1 MVLFLH
7 HRYRNSGGEERAA
20 EGLARIVRARLGEE
34 VVMLER
40 DSGHIGSGAAAAGLL
55 GGGLRPDQVAEAV
68 RRLGARIVHAH
79 NLQPTFGWRALAAA
93 RAAGARTV
101 LHLHNYRLVCA
112 IGVCFRDGRDCTDCH
127 ARNTLPGLL
136 HDCRGA
142 RGEALAYAAGLAA
155 WQRATLDHADVVA
168 VPSEF
173 ARRRLVELGLP
184 VSNAIVVPNP
194 VGEAPPPDAGRE
206 APPPDAAREA
216 PPSSG
221 AASEQGR
228 NGALVVSRLAPEK
241 GIDVAVDACALAG
254 IPLTVAG
261 EGPERVALEARA
273 RALGATA
280 TFLGRVPAAELSRLR
295 SRAAVAVVP
304 SRSAETF
311 GLAAAEAMD
320 AGLPVA
326 ASRVGALPELVP
338 GDWLA
343 PPGDAS
349 ALSTVIARLAAD
361 RDAGARGRELVRRH
375 AGPAAVARAL
385 QTAYDAATA

>member
-7 HRYRNSGGEERAA
+7 HRYRTSGGEERAA
-20 EGLARIVRARLGEE
+20 DGLARIVRTQLGEE
-34 VVMLER
+34 VATLER
-40 DSGHIGSGAAAAGLL
+40 DSGRLGARSAAAGVL
-55 GGGLRPDQVAEAV
+55 GGGLRPDQVETAV

-93 RAAGARTV
+93 RAAGARVV

-112 IGVCFRDGRDCTDCH
+112 IGVGFRDGRDCTACH
-127 ARNTLPGLL
+127 GRNTLPGLV
-136 HDCRGA
+136 HDCRGGRA
-142 RGEALAYAAGLAA
+142 EALAYAAGLAA
-155 WQRATLDHADVVA
+155 WQRAMLAHADVVV
-168 VPSEF
+168 VPSLF
-173 ARRRLVELGLP
+173 ARRRPTEIGLP
-184 VSNAIVVPNP
+184 VSGAFVVPNP
-194 VGEAPPPDAGRE
+194 LDTTPPANGDGDGDRDRDGTLSGSGR
-206 APPPDAAREA
+206 
-216 PPSSG
+216 S
-221 AASEQGR
+221 
-228 NGALVVSRLAPEK
+228 GALVVSRLAPEK
-241 GIDVAVDACALAG
+241 GVEVALDACARAG

-261 EGPERVALEARA
+261 DGPQRAALEARA
-273 RALGATA
+273 RSVGATVA
-280 TFLGRVPAAELSRLR
+280 FLGRVSATELARLR
-295 SRAAVAVVP
+295 ARAAVAVVP
-304 SRSAETF
+304 SRAAETF

-338 GDWLA
+338 DDWLA
-343 PPGDAS
+343 PAGDAD